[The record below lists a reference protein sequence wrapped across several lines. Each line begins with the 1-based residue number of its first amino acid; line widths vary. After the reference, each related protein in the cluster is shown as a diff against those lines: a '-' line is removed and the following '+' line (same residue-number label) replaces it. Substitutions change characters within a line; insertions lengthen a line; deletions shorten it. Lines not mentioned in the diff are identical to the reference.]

1 MQKLKY
7 LSQGDLVAV
16 VAPAG
21 RVEQEQILP
30 AIEWLEEKGFRVKT
44 GKHLY
49 QKHYQFSARDHERAE
64 DLQEALDDPE
74 VRAVL
79 FARGGY
85 GTIRIINK
93 LNFSNFK
100 RHPKW
105 LAGFSDIT
113 LLHNV
118 CRNMGIPSLHGP
130 MCRNFMNDKL
140 MPRYEV
146 EKMMGILMG
155 EQAAYSFEYQ
165 QDNRRGSATGL
176 LTGGNLSLLYSLLG
190 TPYDVETRGKILFV
204 EETSEYLYHID
215 RMMNS
220 LRLAGKLEGL
230 KGLVAGQFTEISD
243 NPDPFG
249 KSVQEIIMDAAEGYA
264 FPVCFGLEAGHGGIN
279 LPLVFGKSWKL
290 QVDTTGSILK
300 MI

>member
-7 LSQGDLVAV
+7 LAPGDLVAV

-21 RVEQEQILP
+21 KVEPAQVLP
-30 AIEWLEEKGFRVKT
+30 AVEWLEEKGFRVKT
-44 GKHLY
+44 GKHLFHTY
-49 QKHYQFSARDHERAE
+49 YQFSARDHERAE

-85 GTIRIINK
+85 GTVRIINK
-93 LNFSNFK
+93 LNFSNLK

-130 MCRNFMNDKL
+130 MCRNFMDEKL
-140 MPRYEV
+140 QPREEA

-155 EQAAYSFEYQ
+155 EKVEYTFESP
-165 QDNRRGSATGL
+165 DHNRKGSVTGL
-176 LTGGNLSLLYSLLG
+176 ITGGNLSLLYSLLG
-190 TPYDVETRGKILFV
+190 TPYDVDTRGKILFL
-204 EETSEYLYHID
+204 EETNEYLYHID

-220 LRLAGKLEGL
+220 LKLAGKLEGL
-230 KGLVAGQFTEISD
+230 KGLVTGHFTDTRD
-243 NPDPFG
+243 NQEPFG
-249 KSVQEIIMDAAEGYA
+249 KSVQEIIREAVGDFS
-264 FPVCFGLEAGHGGIN
+264 FPVCFGMEAGHGGIN

-290 QVDTTGSILK
+290 QVHNTQSVLK
-300 MI
+300 LL